1 MWDSLI
7 VSINDT
13 HKLGLEDCLAV
24 FGHVPI
30 TKAVKHVRLTEI
42 DTQTSTFTLK
52 FLHTETGQ
60 NIEKIIY
67 FIDNDTGN
75 DTRTATGIKQIF
87 NKMFRIAAEK
97 RKLSLIQIDTVEYPC
112 TLVDLLILVGVALP
126 PLCYLYRPALHAIFF
141 LVPNP
146 VGSTL
151 EAWLHSDLVLRL
163 IIVAEFLTHAL
174 ETLIFVVPRL
184 KYYRVPGE
192 FVPEWLLLGLLE
204 GYGPARR
211 LDTKARTLGEGSVN

>member
-126 PLCYLYRPALHAIFF
+126 PLCYLYRPALHAIF
-141 LVPNP
+141 
-146 VGSTL
+146 S
-151 EAWLHSDLVLRL
+151 WSL
-163 IIVAEFLTHAL
+163 ILWA
-174 ETLIFVVPRL
+174 P
-184 KYYRVPGE
+184 
-192 FVPEWLLLGLLE
+192 
-204 GYGPARR
+204 
-211 LDTKARTLGEGSVN
+211 S

>member
-1 MWDSLI
+1 M
-7 VSINDT
+7 
-13 HKLGLEDCLAV
+13 
-24 FGHVPI
+24 
-30 TKAVKHVRLTEI
+30 
-42 DTQTSTFTLK
+42 
-52 FLHTETGQ
+52 
-60 NIEKIIY
+60 
-67 FIDNDTGN
+67 
-75 DTRTATGIKQIF
+75 
-87 NKMFRIAAEK
+87 
-97 RKLSLIQIDTVEYPC
+97 
-112 TLVDLLILVGVALP
+112 ILVGVALP

-151 EAWLHSDLVLRL
+151 EAWLDSDLVLRL